1 MSKNSSSMGH
11 LNAKIDSREKDF
23 CRNDLDVA
31 PAVVDDDVDS
41 DNHSSDEEIPTSF
54 QRSLG

>member
-1 MSKNSSSMGH
+1 MGH